1 LSLTQSRNDEAS
13 NAFQTDTNGLS
24 QRQRR
29 RSWNKRGVLDDWAR
43 ITEAIVNECAG
54 TALRVPSG
62 SSGTG
67 VGTDG

>member
-1 LSLTQSRNDEAS
+1 MRSRPDR
-13 NAFQTDTNGLS
+13 TGLS

-43 ITEAIVNECAG
+43 ITEAIANECAG
-54 TALRVPSG
+54 TALWVPSG
-62 SSGTG
+62 SRTG